1 MALPSPERRWP
12 RVGVVVVGDVTHVVI
27 DRPLAD
33 AEFTVGHRRESFVE
47 LSFEILG
54 RRGVVVTPHHH
65 GHETD
70 LAVRDPTQL
79 VLDVTRRDHRRL
91 AELTIAAHLTLT
103 MIVDRYGTIVP
114 GAGIVDTTL
123 VQVPLADPGPLVWK
137 KRTAFLKAAN
147 VWD

>member
-1 MALPSPERRWP
+1 M
-12 RVGVVVVGDVTHVVI
+12 GVVVVGDVAHVVI
-27 DRPLAD
+27 DRPLTD
-33 AEFTVGHRRESFVE
+33 PEFTVGHRRESFVE
-47 LSFEILG
+47 LSFQIL
-54 RRGVVVTPHHH
+54 RWRGVVVAPHHH
-65 GHETD
+65 GHEAY
-70 LAVRDPTQL
+70 LAVRDPAEI